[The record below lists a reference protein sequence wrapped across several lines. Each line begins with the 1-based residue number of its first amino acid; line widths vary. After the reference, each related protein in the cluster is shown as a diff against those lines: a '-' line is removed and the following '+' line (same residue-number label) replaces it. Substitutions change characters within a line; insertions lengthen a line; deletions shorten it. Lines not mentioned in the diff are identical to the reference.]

1 MLLTKPKPVNETMS
15 VSSDTQA
22 ASEGPSKAR
31 SIRQGLIRSLLLVL
45 GILLFSSAW
54 LIDQVI
60 DKELYARFDGELLA
74 VARSLETLT
83 LQEKHG
89 VELHFSDAVM
99 PNFRAKTRPDYFE
112 LKTADGVLIERS
124 NSLAVDTESGM
135 HSHQTKVIELK
146 ARLGNSAVAFVD
158 VVLPDGRLGRLVR
171 LRFQPGLGDS
181 LDRLPAMQRPQPQ
194 QVELLVARDM
204 DVLTGVEKRLH
215 ASLVALVVAL
225 LAITG
230 LLVWWR
236 VGRELNA
243 IDRLAEQARRIGQS
257 QHEPVMS
264 LTDVPQELMPL
275 ILRIN
280 ESSES
285 IAKAMERERRW
296 SRDLAHEL
304 RTPIAELR
312 TLLDVA
318 ISFPEAHDAQKVQA
332 QARAISMDMDS
343 LVSSLLLMSR
353 VESGT
358 EGITLQ
364 AMDLH
369 AELAALSRKHPA
381 WHLAVPAP
389 CWIQSDPRLLKIVLS
404 NIVNN
409 ALAYAEPLNSVRI
422 TIIETGVAG
431 QIALE
436 ISNGAPALKSEDL
449 AQMTKRFW
457 RQSVN
462 ADEGAR
468 SGLGLSIASALCDML
483 NLKLLLELSEAKVLT
498 VRIEALHTSRRTGD
512 TADKLASPTR

>member
-1 MLLTKPKPVNETMS
+1 MLLTKPVNAAMPQ
-15 VSSDTQA
+15 SSDAQT
-22 ASEGPSKAR
+22 ASEEPSRAR
-31 SIRQGLIRSLLLVL
+31 SIRRGLIRSLLLVL

-99 PNFRAKTRPDYFE
+99 PNFRAKIRPDYFE
-112 LKTADGVLIERS
+112 LKTAGGALIERS
-124 NSLAVDTESGM
+124 NSLTLNTDWGM
-135 HSHQTKVIELK
+135 QSKQAKVIELK

-181 LDRLPAMQRPQPQ
+181 LDRVPVLQRPQRQ
-194 QVELLVARDM
+194 QVELFVARDM

-225 LAITG
+225 LAVTG
-230 LLVWWR
+230 MLVWWR
-236 VGRELNA
+236 VGRELNT
-243 IDRLAEQARRIGQS
+243 IDRLAEQARRIGLS

-318 ISFPEAHDAQKVQA
+318 ISFPKEHDAKKVQE
-332 QARAISMDMDS
+332 QARTISMDMDS

-353 VESGT
+353 VESGI
-358 EGITLQ
+358 EGIALQ

-369 AELAALSRKHPA
+369 AELAALTRKRPE
-381 WHLAVPAP
+381 WQLAVPAP

-409 ALAYAEPLNSVRI
+409 AFAYAAPLNSVRI
-422 TIIETGVAG
+422 TVIETGAAER
-431 QIALE
+431 IALE
-436 ISNGAPALKSEDL
+436 ISNGAPALKPEDL
-449 AQMTKRFW
+449 AHMTKRFW
-457 RQSVN
+457 RKSGN

-483 NLKLLLELSEAKVLT
+483 KLQLSLQLSDAKVLT
-498 VRIEALHTSRRTGD
+498 VRIEALKRV
-512 TADKLASPTR
+512 AASLSNS